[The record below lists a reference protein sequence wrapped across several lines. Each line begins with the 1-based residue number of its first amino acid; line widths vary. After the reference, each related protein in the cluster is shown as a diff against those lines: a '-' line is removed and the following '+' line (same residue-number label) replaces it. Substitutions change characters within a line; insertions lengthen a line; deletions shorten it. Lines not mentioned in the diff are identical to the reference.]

1 MQIKTW
7 HVEIFIYEDD
17 DTTSARAV
25 LHSSAPGH
33 PEGIGRTRRS
43 PDDVAVPEIGDEV
56 ATARA
61 LHHLADTLLGVAS
74 EDIEAIEHRSVHLS
88 HDDPPLSSRS
98 PRYATAGPRC

>member
-1 MQIKTW
+1 MHIKTW

-17 DTTSARAV
+17 DDTTTARAV

-43 PDDVAVPEIGDEV
+43 PDDTSVPEIGDEV

-61 LHHLADTLLGVAS
+61 LHHLADALLGVAS
-74 EDIEAIEHRSVHLS
+74 EDIEAIEHRSVHLT
-88 HDDPPLSSRS
+88 HDDPPLGRSSRPAS
-98 PRYATAGPRC
+98 SGRHG

>member
-1 MQIKTW
+1 MHIKTW

-17 DTTSARAV
+17 DTTTARAV

-33 PEGIGRTRRS
+33 AEGIGRTRRS
-43 PDDVAVPEIGDEV
+43 PEDVSVPEIGDEV

-74 EDIEAIEHRSVHLS
+74 EDIGTIEHRSVHLT
-88 HDDPPLSSRS
+88 HDDPPLGR
-98 PRYATAGPRC
+98 RATSGRHG

>member
-1 MQIKTW
+1 MHIKTW

-17 DTTSARAV
+17 DTTTARAV

-33 PEGIGRTRRS
+33 AEGIGRTRRS
-43 PDDVAVPEIGDEV
+43 PEDVSVPEIGDEV

-74 EDIEAIEHRSVHLS
+74 EDIGAIEHRSVHLT
-88 HDDPPLSSRS
+88 HDDPPLGR
-98 PRYATAGPRC
+98 RATSGRRG

>member
-1 MQIKTW
+1 MQVKTW

-17 DTTSARAV
+17 DTTTARAV

-43 PDDVAVPEIGDEV
+43 PDDASVPEIGDEV

-74 EDIEAIEHRSVHLS
+74 EDIEAIEHRSVHLT
-88 HDDPPLSSRS
+88 HDDPPLGRSSGHASSGRH
-98 PRYATAGPRC
+98 G

>member
-1 MQIKTW
+1 MHIKTW

-43 PDDVAVPEIGDEV
+43 PDDISVPEIGDEV

-61 LHHLADTLLGVAS
+61 LHHLADTLLGVAC
-74 EDIEAIEHRSVHLS
+74 EDIEAIEHRAVHLS
-88 HDDPPLSSRS
+88 HDEPPLGRS
-98 PRYATAGPRC
+98 PRRATSGLGR